1 LEVEGV
7 MLRRF
12 DRVYDEI
19 EKLMNA
25 ALVIGAV
32 IAGILVVNAVAKP
45 TISAALGWAHVSD
58 VHLGFAEK
66 AVLCAVAVVVL
77 RAFMRRA

>member
-1 LEVEGV
+1 

-12 DRVYDEI
+12 DRLYDEI

-25 ALVIGAV
+25 TLVIGAV
-32 IAGILVVNAVAKP
+32 IAGVLVLNAVAKP
-45 TISAALGWAHVSD
+45 TIAAALGWAQVSD

-66 AVLCAVAVVVL
+66 AVLCAVAIVVL
-77 RAFMRRA
+77 RALVRRS